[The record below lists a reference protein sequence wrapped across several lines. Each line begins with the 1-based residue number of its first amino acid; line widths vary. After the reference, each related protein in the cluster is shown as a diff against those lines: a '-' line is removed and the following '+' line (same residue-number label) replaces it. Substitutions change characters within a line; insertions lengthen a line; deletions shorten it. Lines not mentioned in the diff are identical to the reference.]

1 MTNPTSLGDLT
12 LSPTLDDSR
21 FWADF
26 NQLIQ
31 QVEREQGVKLRI
43 DDRAALSA
51 TDRVKKDIEALGTLT
66 GKQADEQVRN
76 ARVLG
81 AQYQASAKA
90 IKEQNAAAIASYRSQ
105 TAASRAEAVAAQ
117 ERTARIREQQAQLSL
132 TTRLAQQAAREEK
145 VRSQV
150 SITALSNEMVAY
162 RNMWQ
167 ARQISDQQ
175 LIEAQRRIHS
185 QAILQAQAVD
195 RTTDAYRRLTQVAA
209 GAQRS
214 IDRAEGINSRGG
226 LADGVTQ
233 GIQAA
238 LGQFGVG
245 GDLLAGFVQLIAAKR
260 AAAVNTAEGLGSD
273 TMAGL
278 IRGMK
283 SDQAQ
288 VKRTAEETA
297 EGIEAAI
304 RQELDIHSP
313 SRVMEYLGQMVGDG
327 FASGIRSRWADAR
340 RAAAGLSDAAQS
352 GVNTQT
358 LPVGLSLGGRV
369 LGSAAGGVLDAGKV
383 SSTSAALDGLNKQLQ
398 ENAVAS
404 AAAATA
410 GAATEV
416 ATEALGGAV
425 EGAAE
430 HIQSFTDARNEQDAA
445 QREAALND
453 AKTALAF
460 TAVAA
465 AATAAAAAMVMNYN
479 AARDYQT
486 AMLAAQATTE
496 ATASQMRALDEVARS
511 NELAQLGIDGI
522 KAAAAV
528 EELGSQGL
536 NTTQI
541 IGGGLTVALTLAKA
555 VNTDVATSAAV
566 AAASTKAFGLE
577 AKDLARVGDVVTN
590 AVNGTSVKIDS
601 FSDAIAAGGSQAR
614 ASGVDFATFTAVI
627 SLLTDKA
634 LGASD
639 AGTAFKTFLMAL
651 TPNSAAAKAEMKRL
665 NLEFFDAQGNMK
677 SMGEIAGLLQR
688 AFAKLTPEQRLLSSE
703 IMFGSDGQRVYN
715 ALVEAGT
722 DGLNQRVSVL
732 DRAGKM
738 TDAATRKL
746 EGAAGAQEQFNAS
759 LKNFQIQA
767 GQAFLPGIS
776 KVLNLTAGLLQNLT
790 NINREYG
797 KLLSG
802 QAAFGAQT
810 YDLPTWL
817 AQTGLKQADLTA
829 SEVQRAQALLTQM
842 QQAANLSA
850 KNAEQWRK
858 LHLEGKA
865 RAVELDGLRQIGQM
879 GVALTALQRA
889 IAARVTP
896 AGQDLGNFRDLNSI
910 LQGLGVSGFG
920 LSADYAGHTGK
931 DVRTPEGTPLRADQT
946 VRVTSGF
953 EKGGYGQY
961 LKLTDRDGYQMIL
974 AHLKTIDQAILDQIK
989 QRGFAVAKAGDLLGT
1004 TGGARGAWYS
1014 QNSTGPHL
1022 HVEVRDPQGRVQN
1035 LDRFRIGNAAPVTRP
1050 DLTVPAG
1057 PTVKS
1062 NEALIAEARRILG
1075 RIEQT
1080 SKSGDLTGTVK
1091 AEAALEAFTNSSE
1104 RAAAAVKYVQAQ
1116 VKTADKTVSQYGQ
1129 TFDRLKGQLDVAQ
1142 SLRDM
1147 GGAADAYLKSLDAV
1161 TRGARD
1167 AADAEKRRNG
1177 ETDKYRQ
1184 LLSLSGDAA
1193 KKAQAERE
1201 RASREADA
1209 DRKENERREKE
1220 AQDRLARIN
1229 SLSRQGKIEAARL
1242 ELTELERMRENDLRA
1257 AGQSAA
1263 QRLAVEKRYAD
1274 RIYAARK
1281 SVLDREKADRDAAI
1295 RNNRDLTPALRQ
1307 EQLTLS
1313 DRTYQE
1319 ALADAGDTRSQRPA
1333 DALDAQR
1340 RAVRSLRDEYA
1351 GLAGGMREKI
1361 EAGQVEAADLQ
1372 AYLEGLE
1379 KLTRAAGEAGLAQDR
1394 YVQGARQSAEAI
1406 YQQGIDAQ
1414 VAAGAFTDVTDSF
1427 DRAGRAGQAFTV
1439 TLEDALALL
1448 PAGEDATA
1456 AYMKVLEE
1464 LAAEG
1469 KVAAETVTAVK
1480 QAVADRAV
1488 IWQLEAEE
1496 ISRVTEESLAAADG
1510 LAELGDTE
1518 GAIGVLSGTLDGL
1531 YDRLEQG
1538 QDVADAIS
1546 LVTDRLNELGAA
1558 LNLGD
1563 EFNTFVAGLSGTVDE
1578 QIGQV
1583 VDRLEEVTD
1592 PAMRVRL
1599 QGLLK
1604 DLRADLPKYADPYAA
1619 GYLPGSTGFVLTGDA
1634 PDLEEVASARDL
1646 GTLLNE
1652 TTDPAQVQALMGEV
1666 ADLLAGEIGQRLPA
1680 SVRTSL
1686 EEGVQGAQG
1695 YLDALSQIT
1704 EDGVVD
1710 GWERAG
1716 KGAAANPLPE
1726 NRFVDF
1732 SNQIFALGGD
1742 GLNDP
1747 TQYDALTA
1755 SLQQARAESQLTEAD
1770 LQNLLALIEELRN
1783 PKTPEVGKAFD
1794 LGQWQEDI
1802 RTMTDEFDSGQM
1814 TAEEYASGLRVASV
1828 KLNELADEAERMGNI
1843 KLAGQFRELA
1853 GSLRAMT
1860 PEIAGLLKGLGAVQE
1875 YAGHVQDL
1883 AGAFSA
1889 LAEGTGNED
1898 LAANLAGLG
1907 NLAGKV
1913 AALAGDIA
1921 RIVANPA
1928 DVGAWVGAITK
1939 IVSGIGEALN
1949 GHRKA
1954 YAEAE
1959 RLRSDFNKRFT
1970 LLNGDDFAKT
1980 TVRSRG
1986 WLADTFG
1993 GGPEVK
1999 QVVDDFGLKI
2009 AQAIE
2014 GGVLGGIKNGMKQ
2027 ALTTG
2032 DWTNFSNTF
2041 RESAYSG
2048 VVDGLIEAV
2057 FNDALKDILAP
2068 GIKALTDAAKTPG
2081 ADDDAAAVAAFEAG
2095 VIQAEQF
2102 LTQTGQALQPSLDR
2116 LRGNLGVTLSG
2127 NTGGVDTTGLS
2138 TLPEPIQFAL
2148 ATPLL
2153 EGVRGIKDAADMQ
2166 KDAAATSKAAAEL
2179 ILATFKD
2186 GVKVTVQ
2193 QGSSSYTSTTGALV

>member
-352 GVNTQT
+352 GVNTNV
-358 LPVGLSLGGRV
+358 LPAGLSLGGRV
-369 LGSAAGGVLDAGKV
+369 LGSAAGGALDAGKV

-465 AATAAAAAMVMNYN
+465 AATAAAAAMIVNYN

-767 GQAFLPGIS
+767 GQSFLPAAS
-776 KVLNLTAGLLQNLT
+776 KMLDWSSSFLQNLT
-790 NINREYG
+790 SISREYG

-810 YDLPTWL
+810 YDLPSWL

-910 LQGLGVSGFG
+910 LRGLGVSGFG

-974 AHLKTIDQAILDQIK
+974 AHLKTIDKAILDQIK

-1035 LDRFRIGNAAPVTRP
+1035 LDRFRLGNAAPVTRP

-1080 SKSGDLTGTVK
+1080 SKAGDLTGTVK
-1091 AEAALEAFTNSSE
+1091 AEAELERFTNSSE

-1161 TRGARD
+1161 TRGARE

-1394 YVQGARQSAEAI
+1394 YVQDARQSAEAI

-1469 KVAAETVTAVK
+1469 KVAAETVTVVK

-1518 GAIGVLSGTLDGL
+1518 GAIGVLSGTMDGL

-1563 EFNTFVAGLSGTVDE
+1563 EFNSFVAGLSGTVDE

-1592 PAMRVRL
+1592 PAMRAKL

-1619 GYLPGSTGFVLTGDA
+1619 GYLPGSTGFVSTGDA
-1634 PDLEEVASARDL
+1634 PDLKEVASARDL

-1666 ADLLAGEIGQRLPA
+1666 ADLLASEIGQRLPA

-1710 GWERAG
+1710 GWERGA
-1716 KGAAANPLPE
+1716 KGAFATPLPE
-1726 NRFVDF
+1726 NRFVELTD
-1732 SNQIFALGGD
+1732 QLYALRDSLGD
-1742 GLNDP
+1742 PMQENAITEGL
-1747 TQYDALTA
+1747 QA
-1755 SLQQARAESQLTEAD
+1755 ARAAGELTESQLQSLLELIRLIKGEVTPDLGLVGQQEGAYDDLVTRAGDIDQGVAVGKTDRVEAARQMRALATEAD
-1770 LQNLLALIEELRN
+1770 RYAQA
-1783 PKTPEVGKAFD
+1783 
-1794 LGQWQEDI
+1794 
-1802 RTMTDEFDSGQM
+1802 
-1814 TAEEYASGLRVASV
+1814 AEAAGNA
-1828 KLNELADEAERMGNI
+1828 ELAA
-1843 KLAGQFRELA
+1843 QFRQAA
-1853 GSLRAMT
+1853 GAAREA
-1860 PEIAGLLKGLGAVQE
+1860 AGAIGTLMDVQE

-1883 AGAFSA
+1883 AGAFSG
-1889 LAEGTGNED
+1889 LAEATGNED
-1898 LAANLAGLG
+1898 LAANLNGLG

-1959 RLRSDFNKRFT
+1959 RLRNDFNKRFT
-1970 LLNGDDFAKT
+1970 LINGDDFAKT

-2009 AQAIE
+2009 AQTIE
-2014 GGVLGGIKNGMKQ
+2014 GGVLGGIKNGLKQ

-2032 DWTNFSNTF
+2032 DWTDFSNTF

-2095 VIQAEQF
+2095 VRQAEQF

-2116 LRGNLGVTLSG
+2116 LRGNLGVTLPG

-2153 EGVRGIKDAADMQ
+2153 DGVRGLKEAG
-2166 KDAAATSKAAAEL
+2166 E
-2179 ILATFKD
+2179 ILKEGAMIIRDTFKG

>member
-352 GVNTQT
+352 GVNTNV
-358 LPVGLSLGGRV
+358 LPAGLSLGGRV
-369 LGSAAGGVLDAGKV
+369 LGSAAGGALDAGKV

-465 AATAAAAAMVMNYN
+465 AATAAAAAMIVNYN

-767 GQAFLPGIS
+767 GQSFLPAAS
-776 KVLNLTAGLLQNLT
+776 KMLDWSSSFLQNLT
-790 NINREYG
+790 SISREYG

-810 YDLPTWL
+810 YDLPSWL

-910 LQGLGVSGFG
+910 LRGLGVSGFG

-974 AHLKTIDQAILDQIK
+974 AHLKTIDKAILDQIK

-1035 LDRFRIGNAAPVTRP
+1035 LDRFRLGNAAPVTRP

-1080 SKSGDLTGTVK
+1080 SKAGDLTGTVK
-1091 AEAALEAFTNSSE
+1091 AEAELERFTNSSE

-1161 TRGARD
+1161 TRGARE

-1394 YVQGARQSAEAI
+1394 YVQDARQSAEAI

-1518 GAIGVLSGTLDGL
+1518 GAIGVLSGTMDGL

-1563 EFNTFVAGLSGTVDE
+1563 EFNSFVAGLSGTVDE

-1592 PAMRVRL
+1592 PAMRAKL

-1619 GYLPGSTGFVLTGDA
+1619 GYLPGSTGFVSTGDA
-1634 PDLEEVASARDL
+1634 PDLKEVASARDL

-1666 ADLLAGEIGQRLPA
+1666 ADLLASEIGQRLPA

-1710 GWERAG
+1710 GWERGA
-1716 KGAAANPLPE
+1716 KGAFATPLPE
-1726 NRFVDF
+1726 NRFVELTD
-1732 SNQIFALGGD
+1732 QLYALRDSLGD
-1742 GLNDP
+1742 PMQENAITEGL
-1747 TQYDALTA
+1747 QA
-1755 SLQQARAESQLTEAD
+1755 ARAAGELTESQLQSLLELIRLIKGEVTPDLGLVGQQEGAYDDLVTRAGDIDQGVAVGKTDRVEAARQMRALATEAD
-1770 LQNLLALIEELRN
+1770 RYAQA
-1783 PKTPEVGKAFD
+1783 
-1794 LGQWQEDI
+1794 
-1802 RTMTDEFDSGQM
+1802 
-1814 TAEEYASGLRVASV
+1814 AEAAGNA
-1828 KLNELADEAERMGNI
+1828 ELAA
-1843 KLAGQFRELA
+1843 QFRQAA
-1853 GSLRAMT
+1853 GAAREA
-1860 PEIAGLLKGLGAVQE
+1860 AGAIGTLMDVQE

-1883 AGAFSA
+1883 AGAFSG
-1889 LAEGTGNED
+1889 LAEATGNED
-1898 LAANLAGLG
+1898 LAANLNGLG

-1959 RLRSDFNKRFT
+1959 RLRNDFNKRFT
-1970 LLNGDDFAKT
+1970 LINGDDFAKT

-2009 AQAIE
+2009 AQTIE
-2014 GGVLGGIKNGMKQ
+2014 GGVLGGIKNGLKQ

-2032 DWTNFSNTF
+2032 DWTDFSNTF

-2095 VIQAEQF
+2095 VRQAEQF

-2153 EGVRGIKDAADMQ
+2153 DGVRGLKEAG
-2166 KDAAATSKAAAEL
+2166 E
-2179 ILATFKD
+2179 ILKEGAVIIRDTFKG

>member
-150 SITALSNEMVAY
+150 SINALDNEMRSY
-162 RNMWQ
+162 RSMWQ
-167 ARQISDQQ
+167 ARQLSDDQV
-175 LIEAQRRIHS
+175 IEAQRRIHQ
-185 QAILQAQAVD
+185 QALLQAAAVD
-195 RTTDAYRRLTQVAA
+195 RTSDAYRRLTQIAA
-209 GAQRS
+209 GAQRTMDS
-214 IDRAEGINSRGG
+214 AQGLNTPGG
-226 LADGVTQ
+226 FGAGVTQ

-245 GDLLAGFVQLIAAKR
+245 GDLLAGFVQLISAKR

-404 AAAATA
+404 SAAATA

-416 ATEALGGAV
+416 ATEALGASV

-430 HIQSFTDARNEQDAA
+430 HIQSFTDARSEQDAA

-639 AGTAFKTFLMAL
+639 AGTAFKTFLMSL

-677 SMGEIAGLLQR
+677 SLSEIAGLLQR

-703 IMFGSDGQRVYN
+703 IIFGSDGQRVYN

-767 GQAFLPGIS
+767 GQSFLPAAS
-776 KVLNLTAGLLQNLT
+776 KMLDWSSAFLQNLT
-790 NINREYG
+790 SISREYG

-974 AHLKTIDQAILDQIK
+974 AHLKTIDKAILDQIK

-1080 SKSGDLTGTVK
+1080 SKAGDLTGTVK

-1257 AGQSAA
+1257 AGQSAT

-1295 RNNRDLTPALRQ
+1295 RNNRDLTPTLRQ

-1379 KLTRAAGEAGLAQDR
+1379 KLTRAAEEAGLAQDR

-1456 AYMKVLEE
+1456 AYVKVLEE

-1538 QDVADAIS
+1538 QDVAEAIS

-1563 EFNTFVAGLSGTVDE
+1563 EFNSFVSGLSGTIDE

-1583 VDRLEEVTD
+1583 VGRLEQVTD
-1592 PAMRVRL
+1592 PAMRAKL

-1619 GYLPGSTGFVLTGDA
+1619 GYLPGSNGFVSAGDA
-1634 PDLEEVASARDL
+1634 PDLKEVASARDL

-1666 ADLLAGEIGQRLPA
+1666 VELLASEIGQRLPA

-1716 KGAAANPLPE
+1716 KGAAANPLPT
-1726 NRFVDF
+1726 NRFVELTD
-1732 SNQIFALGGD
+1732 QLYALRDSLGD
-1742 GLNDP
+1742 PLQENAITEGL
-1747 TQYDALTA
+1747 QA
-1755 SLQQARAESQLTEAD
+1755 ARAAGELTESQLQSLLELIRLIKGEVTPDLGLVGQQEDAYDDWLSRAGDIDQGVAVGKTDRVEAARQMRALAAEAD
-1770 LQNLLALIEELRN
+1770 RYAQA
-1783 PKTPEVGKAFD
+1783 
-1794 LGQWQEDI
+1794 
-1802 RTMTDEFDSGQM
+1802 
-1814 TAEEYASGLRVASV
+1814 AEAAGNA
-1828 KLNELADEAERMGNI
+1828 ELAA
-1843 KLAGQFRELA
+1843 QFRQAA
-1853 GSLRAMT
+1853 GAAREA
-1860 PEIAGLLKGLGAVQE
+1860 AGAIGTLMDVQE
-1875 YAGHVQDL
+1875 YAGYVQDL
-1883 AGAFSA
+1883 AGAFSG
-1889 LAEGTGNED
+1889 LAEATGNED
-1898 LAANLAGLG
+1898 LAANLNGLG

-1928 DVGAWVGAITK
+1928 DIGAWVGAITK

-1959 RLRSDFNKRFT
+1959 RLRNDFNKRFT
-1970 LLNGDDFAKT
+1970 LIDGNDFAKT

-2014 GGVLGGIKNGMKQ
+2014 GGVLGGIKNGLKQ

-2032 DWTNFSNTF
+2032 DWTTFSNTF

-2057 FNDALKDILAP
+2057 FNDALKNILAP

-2081 ADDDAAAVAAFEAG
+2081 TDDDAAAVAAFEAG
-2095 VIQAEQF
+2095 IVAAEQF
-2102 LTQTGQALQPSLDR
+2102 LTTTGQALQPSLDR

-2153 EGVRGIKDAADMQ
+2153 EGVRGIKEAADMQ

>member
-1 MTNPTSLGDLT
+1 MTNPTSLGDLV
-12 LSPTLDDSR
+12 LSPALDDSR

-26 NQLIQ
+26 ARLQQ
-31 QVEREQGVKLRI
+31 QVRQEGVKLNVDNRQ
-43 DDRAALSA
+43 ALSA
-51 TDRVKKDIEALGTLT
+51 TDRVKKDLEALDSLT
-66 GKQADEQVRN
+66 SKQTSEQVR
-76 ARVLG
+76 AAKVLG
-81 AQYQASAKA
+81 AQYQASAHA
-90 IKEQNAAAIASYRSQ
+90 VREHNATVLAGYRSQ
-105 TAASRAEAVAAQ
+105 TAAGQAEAAATQ
-117 ERTARIREQQAQLSL
+117 ARTARIREQQAQIRL
-132 TTRLAQQAAREEK
+132 TSQMATQAARDEK
-145 VRSQV
+145 QRSV
-150 SITALSNEMVAY
+150 ASITALSNEMVAN

-352 GVNTQT
+352 GVNTNA
-358 LPVGLSLGGRV
+358 LPAGLSLGGRV

-430 HIQSFTDARNEQDAA
+430 HIQSFTDARSEQDAA

-722 DGLNQRVSVL
+722 DGLNRRVSVL

-767 GQAFLPGIS
+767 GQSFLPAAS
-776 KVLNLTAGLLQNLT
+776 KMLDWSSSFLQNLT
-790 NINREYG
+790 SISREYG

-974 AHLKTIDQAILDQIK
+974 AHLKTIDKAILDQIK

-1116 VKTADKTVSQYGQ
+1116 VKSADKTVSQYGQ

-1257 AGQSAA
+1257 AGQSAT

-1295 RNNRDLTPALRQ
+1295 RNNRDLTPTLRQ

-1379 KLTRAAGEAGLAQDR
+1379 KLTRAAGEAGLAHDR

-1456 AYMKVLEE
+1456 AYVKVLEE

-1518 GAIGVLSGTLDGL
+1518 GAIGVLSGTMDGL

-1538 QDVADAIS
+1538 QDVASAIS

-1592 PAMRVRL
+1592 PAMRAKL

-1619 GYLPGSTGFVLTGDA
+1619 GYLPGSGGFVSTGDA
-1634 PDLEEVASARDL
+1634 PDLKEVASARDL

-1666 ADLLAGEIGQRLPA
+1666 VELLASEIGQRLPA

-1716 KGAAANPLPE
+1716 KGAAANPLPT
-1726 NRFVDF
+1726 NRFVELTD
-1732 SNQIFALGGD
+1732 QLYALRDSLGD
-1742 GLNDP
+1742 PLQENAITEGL
-1747 TQYDALTA
+1747 QAARDAGELT
-1755 SLQQARAESQLTEAD
+1755 ESQLQSLLDLIRLIKGEVTPDLGLVGQQQDAYEDWLSRAGDIDQGVAVGKTDRVEAARQMRALAAEAD
-1770 LQNLLALIEELRN
+1770 RYAQA
-1783 PKTPEVGKAFD
+1783 
-1794 LGQWQEDI
+1794 
-1802 RTMTDEFDSGQM
+1802 
-1814 TAEEYASGLRVASV
+1814 AEAAGNA
-1828 KLNELADEAERMGNI
+1828 ELAA
-1843 KLAGQFRELA
+1843 QFRQAA
-1853 GSLRAMT
+1853 GAAREA
-1860 PEIAGLLKGLGAVQE
+1860 AGAIGTLMDVQE
-1875 YAGHVQDL
+1875 YAGQVQDL
-1883 AGAFSA
+1883 AGAFSG
-1889 LAEGTGNED
+1889 LAEATGNED
-1898 LAANLAGLG
+1898 LAANLNGLG
-1907 NLAGKV
+1907 NLAGKL
-1913 AALAGDIA
+1913 AALAGDVM
-1921 RIVANPA
+1921 RILANPA
-1928 DVGAWVGAITK
+1928 DIGAWVGAITK

-1959 RLRSDFNKRFT
+1959 RLRNDFNKRFT
-1970 LLNGDDFAKT
+1970 LIDGDDFAKT

-2014 GGVLGGIKNGMKQ
+2014 GGVLGGIKNGLKQ

-2032 DWTNFSNTF
+2032 DWTTFSNTF

-2081 ADDDAAAVAAFEAG
+2081 TDDDAAAVAAFEAG
-2095 VIQAEQF
+2095 IVAAEQF

-2116 LRGNLGVTLSG
+2116 LRGNLGINLSG

-2153 EGVRGIKDAADMQ
+2153 EGVRGIKEAADMQ

>member
-1 MTNPTSLGDLT
+1 MPEEIIVADLLLAVDVADAPEALIDQVVKDAQRRMDARALKLSFAVDGDREVVARTRAAADATN
-12 LSPTLDDSR
+12 
-21 FWADF
+21 
-26 NQLIQ
+26 
-31 QVEREQGVKLRI
+31 EGVKAS
-43 DDRAALSA
+43 RAAA
-51 TDRVKKDIEALGTLT
+51 
-66 GKQADEQVRN
+66 
-76 ARVLG
+76 
-81 AQYQASAKA
+81 
-90 IKEQNAAAIASYRSQ
+90 
-105 TAASRAEAVAAQ
+105 AASRALRAELDAQAAADRKASAARVNA
-117 ERTARIREQQAQLSL
+117 ERESTAATITATARIREQQAQLSL

-150 SITALSNEMVAY
+150 SINALDNEMRAY

-167 ARQISDQQ
+167 ARQLSDDQV
-175 LIEAQRRIHS
+175 IEAQRRIHQ
-185 QAILQAQAVD
+185 QALLQAAAVD
-195 RTTDAYRRLTQVAA
+195 RTSDAYRRLTQIAA
-209 GAQRS
+209 GAQRTMDS
-214 IDRAEGINSRGG
+214 AQGLNTPGG
-226 LADGVTQ
+226 FGAGVTQ

-352 GVNTQT
+352 GVNTNA
-358 LPVGLSLGGRV
+358 LPAGLSLGGRV

-465 AATAAAAAMVMNYN
+465 AATAAAAAMIMNYN

-767 GQAFLPGIS
+767 GQSFLPAAS
-776 KVLNLTAGLLQNLT
+776 KMLDWSSSFLQNLT
-790 NINREYG
+790 SISREYG

-810 YDLPTWL
+810 YDLPSWL

-910 LQGLGVSGFG
+910 LRGLGVSGFG

-974 AHLKTIDQAILDQIK
+974 AHLKTIDKAILDQIK

-1091 AEAALEAFTNSSE
+1091 AEAELERFTNSSE

-1257 AGQSAA
+1257 AGQSAT

-1340 RAVRSLRDEYA
+1340 RAVRALRDEYA

-1456 AYMKVLEE
+1456 AYVKVLEE

-1510 LAELGDTE
+1510 LAELGNTE
-1518 GAIGVLSGTLDGL
+1518 GAIGVLSGTMDGL

-1563 EFNTFVAGLSGTVDE
+1563 EFNTFVAGLSGTIDE

-1583 VDRLEEVTD
+1583 VGRLEQVTD
-1592 PAMRVRL
+1592 PAMRAKL

-1619 GYLPGSTGFVLTGDA
+1619 GYLPGSNGFMSTGDA
-1634 PDLEEVASARDL
+1634 PDLKEVASARDL

-1726 NRFVDF
+1726 NRFVELTD
-1732 SNQIFALGGD
+1732 QLYALRDSLGD
-1742 GLNDP
+1742 PLQENAITEGL
-1747 TQYDALTA
+1747 QA
-1755 SLQQARAESQLTEAD
+1755 ARAAGELTESQLQSLLELIRLIKGEVTPDLGLVGQQKGAYEDWLSRAGDIDQGVAVGKTDRVEAARQMRALATEAD
-1770 LQNLLALIEELRN
+1770 RYAQA
-1783 PKTPEVGKAFD
+1783 
-1794 LGQWQEDI
+1794 
-1802 RTMTDEFDSGQM
+1802 
-1814 TAEEYASGLRVASV
+1814 AEAAGNA
-1828 KLNELADEAERMGNI
+1828 ELAA
-1843 KLAGQFRELA
+1843 QFRQAA
-1853 GSLRAMT
+1853 GAAREAASAIGTLMD
-1860 PEIAGLLKGLGAVQE
+1860 VQE

-1883 AGAFSA
+1883 AGAFSG
-1889 LAEGTGNED
+1889 LAEATGNED
-1898 LAANLAGLG
+1898 LAANLNGLG

-1939 IVSGIGEALN
+1939 VVSGIGEALN

-1959 RLRSDFNKRFT
+1959 RLRNDFNKRFT
-1970 LLNGDDFAKT
+1970 LLNGNDYATT

-1999 QVVDDFGLKI
+1999 QVIDEFGLKL
-2009 AQAIE
+2009 AQTLEESI
-2014 GGVLGGIKNGMKQ
+2014 VNGIKSGFKESLRTGNMK
-2027 ALTTG
+2027 
-2032 DWTNFSNTF
+2032 DFSRILRENT
-2041 RESAYSG
+2041 YTG
-2048 VVDGLIEAV
+2048 VVDGVIEA
-2057 FNDALKDILAP
+2057 FFDETLRTILGPAIKAYTDALRTP
-2068 GIKALTDAAKTPG
+2068 GTEDDETALTGLD
-2081 ADDDAAAVAAFEAG
+2081 
-2095 VIQAEQF
+2095 
-2102 LTQTGQALQPSLDR
+2102 QALA
-2116 LRGNLGVTLSG
+2116 T
-2127 NTGGVDTTGLS
+2127 VDTTAAAYQKNVAPRLADLRRRWGLGEDGTAANRNA
-2138 TLPEPIQFAL
+2138 TLIGAAPTLQTGIPTTVLGIPPEL
-2148 ATPLL
+2148 AA
-2153 EGVRGIKDAADMQ
+2153 GVRNLGLWDVALQNRANQRLIDLADHVISGRSSG
-2166 KDAAATSKAAAEL
+2166 APPPTG
-2179 ILATFKD
+2179 LANF
-2186 GVKVTVQ
+2186 
-2193 QGSSSYTSTTGALV
+2193 